1 VIGSLSNKRFIKNL
15 DLTLLGVTGVILA
28 FSLVMISSA
37 STDYGWWMRLG
48 LDMDKLQEANI
59 VQRFLWMKKEYAVK
73 QFIWILLGI
82 TAAAAVIY
90 IHYEDWRRY
99 TKHLYVINL
108 LMLGLVLILGR
119 TSMGAQRWIDIGP
132 FAFQPSE
139 FAKIIIIITLADFL
153 AKREGQL
160 RTIKDMVP
168 CFIFVGVPMLLIL
181 KQPDLGTSLVFIA
194 ILFGMLFVASSKPLV
209 VTGIFSAGLAG
220 VVSLVWS
227 DLKRLN
233 YNLNKLDS
241 EPELKLWLFQEYQ
254 LRRLTIFRDP
264 WSDMQGAG
272 YHVVQSQIA
281 IGSGGFWGKGLLRGT
296 QSFLEFL
303 PIRHTDFIFSVLAEE
318 TGFFGALMLLVL
330 FGILLYR
337 GVRIAS
343 EAKDMFGTLLAV
355 GIVSMLTF
363 QILVN
368 VGMTISIMPV
378 TGIPLPLFSYG
389 GSSMITNMIA
399 IGVLLN
405 INMRR
410 QKNIF

>member
-15 DLTLLGVTGVILA
+15 DLTLLGVTGAILA

-99 TKHLYVINL
+99 TKHLYVFNL

-119 TSMGAQRWIDIGP
+119 TSMGAQRWIEIGP
-132 FAFQPSE
+132 FAYQPSE

-160 RTIKDMVP
+160 RKIRDLVP
-168 CFIFVGVPMLLIL
+168 TFIFVGVPLLLIL
-181 KQPDLGTSLVFIA
+181 LQPDLGTSLVFIA
-194 ILFGMLFVASSKPLV
+194 ILFGMLFVASSKPFM
-209 VTGIFSAGLAG
+209 VTGLFAAGFAG
-220 VVSLVWS
+220 VVALVWS
-227 DLKRLN
+227 HLKFGTWIPL
-233 YNLNKLDS
+233 
-241 EPELKLWLFQEYQ
+241 QEYQ
-254 LRRLTIFRDP
+254 LKRLIIFLDP
-264 WSDMQGAG
+264 WSDIQGAG
-272 YHVVQSQIA
+272 YHVIQSQIA
-281 IGSGGFWGKGLLRGT
+281 IGSSGFWGKGLLRGT

-318 TGFFGALMLLVL
+318 TGFLGATLLLML
-330 FGILLYR
+330 FGVFLYR
-337 GVRIAS
+337 GVRIANES
-343 EAKDMFGTLLAV
+343 KDMFGTLMAV
-355 GIVSMLTF
+355 GIVSMVTF
-363 QILVN
+363 QLLVN
-368 VGMTISIMPV
+368 VGMTVAIMPV

-389 GSSMITNMIA
+389 GSSMITNLIA

>member
-1 VIGSLSNKRFIKNL
+1 LSNKRFIKNL